1 MPTLLDAVKR
11 AGRYDRPMVGPAP
24 SLERRQGALLL
35 ADISGYTGFLQGVD
49 EAHQELADADEPP
62 IAYVVMSSLLDTIV
76 GALEPTFQL
85 AKLEGDAVFAT
96 AIDTALDADDLL
108 GRIEGTY
115 RAFREQLGSAEAN
128 WICQCR
134 ACVRVKEL
142 DLKFIVH
149 HGRWIRQS
157 IGGRAELAGPDVNL
171 VHRLLKNHARD
182 VVGAAP
188 YVLLTQSVIDARAIP
203 TDGMAEGE
211 ETYEDVPPVHVHIRP
226 LVVG

>member
-1 MPTLLDAVKR
+1 VPTLLDAVKP
-11 AGRYDRPMVGPAP
+11 ADRYDRPMVGPGP

-76 GALEPTFQL
+76 GALEPMFQL

-96 AIDTALDADDLL
+96 AVDAALDGDDLL
-108 GRIEGTY
+108 DHIDGIY

-128 WICQCR
+128 WICQCS

-149 HGRWIRQS
+149 HGRWISQS
-157 IGGRAELAGPDVNL
+157 IGGQAEVAGPDVNL

-188 YVLLTQSVIDARAIP
+188 YVLLTQAVIDARAIP
-203 TDGMAEGE
+203 TAGMADGE
-211 ETYEDVPPVHVHIRP
+211 ESYEDVPAVRVHVRRLGP
-226 LVVG
+226 D